1 MKIIR
6 SFFVLIALTTIA
18 GVVNAQMFV
27 SGSINLSTSMPKT
40 TTGSVTTEGARYT
53 YFRVAPAV
61 GYFLNDKLAVGAGVS
76 YSLQK
81 QKQND
86 VANLTSMFGITPFVR
101 YYAVSLG
108 DVNIFAQ
115 GNVGIE
121 FGANKTKNDGN
132 TTDGPKYLNFGI
144 SVTPAI
150 SYSLGEKLAIEA
162 FLGSVYYSFNRE
174 KDEIAG
180 ETHTLKTNGFG
191 LNFDMSSISLG
202 VIYKF

>member
-6 SFFVLIALTTIA
+6 YFFVSIVLTMIA
-18 GVVNAQMFV
+18 GTVNAQMFV

-40 TTGSVTTEGARYT
+40 TTGSVTTDGWRNT
-53 YFRVAPAV
+53 YFRIAPAV

-86 VANLTSMFGITPFVR
+86 VANTPFVR

-132 TTDGPKYLNFGI
+132 TTDGPKYLNFGV

-150 SYSLGEKLAIEA
+150 SYSLGEKLAVEA

-174 KDEIAG
+174 KREIG
-180 ETHTLKTNGFG
+180 GTTTTIKTNGLG
-191 LNFDMSSISLG
+191 LNFDMTSVSLG

>member
-6 SFFVLIALTTIA
+6 YFFVSIVLTMIA
-18 GVVNAQMFV
+18 GTVNAQMFV

-40 TTGSVTTEGARYT
+40 TTGSVTTDGWRNT
-53 YFRVAPAV
+53 YFRIAPAV

-132 TTDGPKYLNFGI
+132 TTDGPKYLNFGV

-150 SYSLGEKLAIEA
+150 SYSLGEKLAVEA

-174 KDEIAG
+174 KREIG
-180 ETHTLKTNGFG
+180 GTTTTIKTNGLG
-191 LNFDMSSISLG
+191 LNFDMTSVSLG